1 MLLSNQGYQITPSAT
16 AIAEA
21 QAILVGAYGS
31 SVNLEPSSPNGQLVQ
46 NIALAITQRE
56 NDQAETIGS
65 FNPNISAGLQLD
77 AICANL
83 NIERIVAINSSA
95 TCIFT
100 GLTGVVIPAG
110 TQVSST
116 SGDIFLVEA
125 EIVIGGLGTA
135 TGSVIAQAQ
144 GAIPVAEN
152 TITVIVQG
160 INGWDTVNNPTTGNL
175 GTPAQS
181 DAQLRNSRVSQLA
194 FASTGSIPSLIAGAT
209 ALNPISSDVIQN
221 NSNSPI
227 TIDDVTIAPNSV
239 MVILDG
245 GGSSLDI
252 ATMIFER
259 LSGGCGM
266 SGDTSYTLTIP
277 GSSQPFIAKWQT
289 ATQEVLGLNIL
300 LKTGVAYPPNLTTL
314 IASIVNANYNF
325 NRIGQLIYTSEF
337 IELLSANGINPIIEI
352 TMNIGSVLNVNQY
365 TLPLPVSIGDSIL
378 SDNIV
383 VAYV

>member
-1 MLLSNQGYQITPSAT
+1 MLIYNQGYQITPSAT

-31 SVNLEPSSPNGQLVQ
+31 SVNLEPESPNGELVQ
-46 NIALAITQRE
+46 NIAIAITYRE
-56 NDQAETIGS
+56 NDQAATISS
-65 FNPNISAGLQLD
+65 FNPNVAAGLQLD

-83 NIERIVAINSSA
+83 NIERVVAINSSA

-100 GLTGVVIPAG
+100 GLNGVVIPAG

-116 SGDIFLVEA
+116 VGDIFLVEA
-125 EIVIGGLGTA
+125 EIVIGAGGTV
-135 TGSVIAQAQ
+135 TGSVIAQQQ
-144 GAIPVAEN
+144 GEIAVAEN
-152 TITVIVQG
+152 SITVIVQG
-160 INGWDTVNNPTTGNL
+160 INGWDTVNNPSTGNL
-175 GTPAQS
+175 GTPTQS
-181 DAQLRNSRVSQLA
+181 DAELRDTRIAQLA

-209 ALNPISSDVIQN
+209 GLNPISSDVVQN
-221 NSNSPI
+221 LGSAPLV
-227 TIDDVTIAPNSV
+227 IDGVTVAPKSV

-266 SGDTSYTLTIP
+266 SGNTSYTLTIP
-277 GSSQPFIAKWQT
+277 GSSQPFVAIWQT
-289 ATQEVLGLNIL
+289 ATQEALGLNIL

-325 NRIGQLIYTSEF
+325 NRIGKLVYASEF

-352 TMNIGSVLNVNQY
+352 TMNIGSVLNVTQY

-378 SDNIV
+378 SGNIV